1 MPKIHVNGID
11 LFYNIQ
17 GTGTPLLLIAGFDC
31 DSSYWSLVVPA
42 LVNNYQV
49 IRLDNRGVGK
59 SSAPDTVVEV
69 ILKFLASY
77 AKLV

>member
-42 LVNNYQV
+42 LINNYIV
-49 IRLDNRGVGK
+49 YLIYKHKN
-59 SSAPDTVVEV
+59 
-69 ILKFLASY
+69 
-77 AKLV
+77 KLSIKC